1 MAALKTAKKYHP
13 WYWYM
18 KLRGFEGFMT
28 FWGSV
33 YAMPSWENN
42 PTLIAHEMEHV
53 RQLKEHGVISF
64 HIIYLHYNW
73 VHGYWN
79 NPFEVLAR
87 KAAGDTRT
95 EEDWDGRD
103 RSSVDVR
110 VGIVITLAVL
120 ALLFV

>member
-1 MAALKTAKKYHP
+1 MQLKTAKKYHP

-18 KLRGFEGFMT
+18 KLRGFECFMT

-42 PTLIAHEMEHV
+42 PGLIKSEMEHV
-53 RQLKEHGVISF
+53 RQLKEHGVIPY
-64 HIIYLHYNW
+64 HTGYLHYNW

-103 RSSVDVR
+103 R
-110 VGIVITLAVL
+110 IN
-120 ALLFV
+120 